1 MRPSTNSWKFP
12 CDPRHWYLWGISIIL
27 IFCWIRNTATHA
39 QSRRFLQCVEDYF
52 LTQVVEE
59 LMRRGVLLVLVLT
72 KRERLVRYVKAGGSL
87 G

>member
-1 MRPSTNSWKFP
+1 MHT
-12 CDPRHWYLWGISIIL
+12 
-27 IFCWIRNTATHA
+27 
-39 QSRRFLQCVEDYF
+39 QSRQFLQCIEYNF